1 MDLQAFLKPQ
11 VLPAAEADVV
21 LSGRFKGADG
31 EPEAFHLKGI
41 SEEENAFLRRS
52 CQKPGKGL
60 EGPGF
65 DRERYL
71 RKFTAACVTWP
82 DLKSEALQRSWG
94 VIGEEALIGAMLT
107 AGEYAKLLR
116 AAQEVCGFITAG
128 EADGVKSELKNGL
141 SGETA
146 N

>member
-11 VLPAAEADVV
+11 VLPAAEADIV
-21 LSGRFKGADG
+21 LSGRFVGADG

-82 DLKSEALQRSWG
+82 DLKSEALQRS
-94 VIGEEALIGAMLT
+94 
-107 AGEYAKLLR
+107 
-116 AAQEVCGFITAG
+116 
-128 EADGVKSELKNGL
+128 
-141 SGETA
+141 
-146 N
+146 

>member
-11 VLPAAEADVV
+11 VLPAAEADIV
-21 LSGRFKGADG
+21 LSGRFRGADG

-82 DLKSEALQRSWG
+82 DLKSEALQRSWRDADRRG
-94 VIGEEALIGAMLT
+94 VRKTPAGRPGGLRVYHRRRGGRGE
-107 AGEYAKLLR
+107 K
-116 AAQEVCGFITAG
+116 
-128 EADGVKSELKNGL
+128 
-141 SGETA
+141 
-146 N
+146 

>member
-1 MDLQAFLKPQ
+1 M
-11 VLPAAEADVV
+11 VLPVAEADIV

-60 EGPGF
+60 EGPSF

-71 RKFTAACVTWP
+71 EVHRRLRHLARP
-82 DLKSEALQRSWG
+82 QSEALQRSWG
-94 VIGEEALIGAMLT
+94 VIGERRCWG
-107 AGEYAKLLR
+107 R
-116 AAQEVCGFITAG
+116 C
-128 EADGVKSELKNGL
+128 
-141 SGETA
+141 
-146 N
+146 

>member
-1 MDLQAFLKPQ
+1 
-11 VLPAAEADVV
+11 
-21 LSGRFKGADG
+21 
-31 EPEAFHLKGI
+31 
-41 SEEENAFLRRS
+41 
-52 CQKPGKGL
+52 
-60 EGPGF
+60 
-65 DRERYL
+65 
-71 RKFTAACVTWP
+71 
-82 DLKSEALQRSWG
+82 
-94 VIGEEALIGAMLT
+94 MLT